1 MQDNWAQGI
10 KKISLQGAYI
20 LAPLAVVSLFIFNWR
35 VSLSLLLGGLFA
47 VLNFIG
53 VVWGV
58 ENVMAIERGKSKMLF
73 MTFFRLMVLFS
84 ILLILLIFKVIDI
97 AAIAFGL
104 SVIFLLILLEGL
116 KRARQITDA

>member
-1 MQDNWAQGI
+1 MVDNWAQGI

-20 LAPLAVVSLFIFNWR
+20 LVPLAAISLFLFNWR

-58 ENVMAIERGKSKMLF
+58 QNVMAIESGRSKMLF
-73 MTFFRLMVLFS
+73 MTFFRLMILFC

-104 SVIFLLILLEGL
+104 SVVFILILLEGFR
-116 KRARQITDA
+116 RARQPSDA